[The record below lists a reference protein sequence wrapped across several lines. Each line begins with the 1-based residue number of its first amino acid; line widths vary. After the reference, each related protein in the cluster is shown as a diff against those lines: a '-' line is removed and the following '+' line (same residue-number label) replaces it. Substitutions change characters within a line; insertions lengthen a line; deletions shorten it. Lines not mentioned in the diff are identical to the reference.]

1 MRVCWEIVS
10 YAVERPDPKG
20 WRCSCLK
27 RHRLFVS
34 RRIHRY
40 CIELKSPSALMHLPN
55 DRIIAAKDRLETL
68 EAGNR
73 QGHKK
78 KNEGEDE

>member
-1 MRVCWEIVS
+1 M
-10 YAVERPDPKG
+10 
-20 WRCSCLK
+20 
-27 RHRLFVS
+27 S

-73 QGHKK
+73 QDNKK